1 MYNNDDIISEVRD
14 QAIQI
19 EQLESTITTL
29 TTKIDILLDS
39 DLAIKSWLKRNQE
52 MLEELTNSVEP
63 SEVKVIK
70 KEKIIEDLKTSSQYK
85 QYPKCVRRI
94 ANALNNDCNV
104 KFITEDTTSRDIMRM
119 PNIGRKTFNVFANFL
134 QDNYNLTIKDKLAI
148 SYSPAEMLGF
158 EGTANALENLTIRKN
173 V

>member
-1 MYNNDDIISEVRD
+1 MYNNDDIINEVRH

-19 EQLESTITTL
+19 EQLESTISNL
-29 TTKIDILLDS
+29 TDKIM
-39 DLAIKSWLKRNQE
+39 DLSEQI
-52 MLEELTNSVEP
+52 ELMPYKDKVEP

-94 ANALNNDCNV
+94 ANALKEDSDV

-119 PNIGRKTFNVFANFL
+119 PNVGRKTFNVFANFL

-148 SYSPAEMLGF
+148 SYSPAEMPGF